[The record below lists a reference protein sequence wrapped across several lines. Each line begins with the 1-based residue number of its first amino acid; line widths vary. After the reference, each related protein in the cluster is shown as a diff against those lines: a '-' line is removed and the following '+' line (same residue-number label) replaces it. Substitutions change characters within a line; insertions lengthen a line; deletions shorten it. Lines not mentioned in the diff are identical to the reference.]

1 MGKTFLLTR
10 LRSGDTAGIIGL
22 NGTSNGGA
30 SMKIFG
36 TTEVG
41 NSSSIKKKKK
51 AEGDSGFG
59 SLLASKLEEKSEST
73 PVMSLNNVDA
83 LFALQEISEDEENSR
98 KGVLYGESLLNA
110 LDTIRHGLLAG
121 AISRHNLEQLGTL
134 VQQQR
139 TVIIDPKLRAILDE
153 IEVRAAVELAKL
165 ERQG

>member
-1 MGKTFLLTR
+1 LQ
-10 LRSGDTAGIIGL
+10 SGNTAGIIGL
-22 NGTSNGGA
+22 NGISNGGA

-41 NSSSIKKKKK
+41 GSSSIKKKKR
-51 AEGDSGFG
+51 AEGASGFG
-59 SLLASKLEEKSEST
+59 SLLAGKMEEKSESA

-83 LFALQEISEDEENSR
+83 LFALQEISVDEENSR
-98 KGVLYGESLLNA
+98 KGILYGESLLNA
-110 LDTIRHGLLAG
+110 LDSIRHGLLAG

-134 VQQQR
+134 IQQQR
-139 TVIIDPKLRAILDE
+139 AVIIDPELRGILNE